1 MGNSACALSFSSLE
15 GASGGLLYIWCGT
28 KGKAVFS
35 FSRLG
40 YLRVCLEWHVNARP
54 CFVLNVYVKCPFEE
68 KLVMWHFFI

>member
-1 MGNSACALSFSSLE
+1 MGSSACALSFSSLE
-15 GASGGLLYIWCGT
+15 GASGGCGT

-40 YLRVCLEWHVNARP
+40 YLRVCLEWNVNACP

-68 KLVMWHFFI
+68 KSVMWDFFI